1 LNPDI
6 YADDNKLEELYNLA
20 IELKAE
26 KILALW
32 EDNYD
37 SEKLFEDIEFN
48 MLRENKPETIK

>member
-1 LNPDI
+1 MNPDI
-6 YADDNKLEELYNLA
+6 YAEDNKLEELYNLA